1 MPIPPRTRGMSQDAD
16 GGARCDGS
24 NVFPGSGR
32 IEGEQVNYVP
42 TLEQVRELAVRGDNN
57 LVPIFRDVPADLETP
72 VSAFLKVAR
81 GDHSFLLE
89 SVEGG
94 ERMAR
99 YSFIGTEPYRVI
111 RTGPYADPT
120 DGVDP
125 LIEVEQEMSRYKLS
139 HPKDSEARTSLP
151 RFTGGAVGFLA
162 YDVVRHFEPRVTIP
176 AADPQGLPES
186 LFMFVDSLLVF
197 DHIKHVIK
205 VVAHCRL
212 DGDIDASYR
221 QACWRIE
228 ELAKRLSHALPAS
241 PYPTALYHEPGEI
254 TSSITREHYH
264 ENVEKV
270 KEYVVAGD
278 IIQCVPSQRLSR
290 PTSAHPFSIYRA
302 LRMVN
307 PSPYM
312 YFLQMGDSH
321 IIGASP
327 EMLVRVEDGV
337 VETHPIAGTMPRGK
351 DPDEDAAI
359 AEQLATDEKER
370 AEHVMLVDLGRNDV
384 GRVAEYG
391 TVETNEYMVVERYSQ
406 VMHLVS
412 NVRGRARAGLAPLD
426 VVRACFPAGT
436 VSGAPKVRA
445 MEIIDS
451 LEPVRRGIYA
461 GAVGHFDYHGNLDL
475 AIAIRT
481 LVYADGRAHWGVG
494 AGIVADSDPESEW
507 NETMAKG
514 KALWL
519 AIQRAERGVR

>member
-1 MPIPPRTRGMSQDAD
+1 
-16 GGARCDGS
+16 
-24 NVFPGSGR
+24 
-32 IEGEQVNYVP
+32 VNYTP
-42 TLEQVRELAVRGDNN
+42 TLEQVRALAARGDNN
-57 LVPIFRDVPADLETP
+57 LVPVFRDVPADLETP
-72 VSAFLKVAR
+72 VSAYLKVAR

-99 YSFIGTEPYRVI
+99 YSFIGTEPYRVT

-125 LIEVEQEMSRYKLS
+125 LLEVEQEMSRYKLS

-162 YDVVRHFEPRVTIP
+162 YDVVRHFEPRITVP
-176 AADPQGLPES
+176 ADDPQGLPES

-212 DGDIDASYR
+212 DGDIEASYR

-241 PYPTALYHEPGEI
+241 PYPTALYHEQGEV
-254 TSSITREHYH
+254 TSSITRERYH
-264 ENVEKV
+264 QNVENV
-270 KEYVVAGD
+270 KEYIVAGD

-370 AEHVMLVDLGRNDV
+370 AEHVMLVDLGRNDI
-384 GRVAEYG
+384 GRVSKPG
-391 TVETNEYMVVERYSQ
+391 TVTVRDFMIVEKYSH

-412 NVRGRARAGLAPLD
+412 RVTGELTGGMSAYDAL
-426 VVRACFPAGT
+426 RACFPAGT
-436 VSGAPKVRA
+436 LSGAPKIRA
-445 MEIIDS
+445 MEIIS
-451 LEPVRRGIYA
+451 EIEPFRRGPYG
-461 GAVGHFDYHGNLDL
+461 GAVGYFDFSGNMDTAITIRTIVHKDGIANIQAGGGVVYDSVPDTEYQESLNKARATLQAIDL
-475 AIAIRT
+475 A
-481 LVYADGRAHWGVG
+481 
-494 AGIVADSDPESEW
+494 EEME
-507 NETMAKG
+507 ETVLSG
-514 KALWL
+514 SL
-519 AIQRAERGVR
+519 GY